1 MAGRF
6 IVFEG
11 GEGAGKTTQI
21 KRSQVW
27 LTQKIGQKDA
37 VIVTREPGGTALGQ
51 QLRTLLLHGD
61 SMVDR
66 AELLLFAAD
75 RAQHID
81 TVIRP
86 TLAQGGWVLCDR
98 FTDSTWAYQGAGRGL
113 DRELIAQLNAIAT
126 AGLSSDLTLWL
137 DVPVEVGLG
146 RRRGRGDRI
155 EAADLA
161 FHERVRGGFAQ
172 LAAAEPERIVRIE
185 ATASVD
191 QVQAMIQEAIA
202 AKGWFE

>member
-1 MAGRF
+1 MTGRL

-21 KRSQVW
+21 QRSQPW
-27 LTQKIGQKDA
+27 LAQKIGKQGA
-37 VIVTREPGGTALGQ
+37 VIPTREPGGTALGQ

-61 SMVDR
+61 SIVER

-86 TLAQGGWVLCDR
+86 ALARGDWVLCDR

-113 DRELIAQLNAIAT
+113 DRGLIAQLNAIAT
-126 AGLSSDLTLWL
+126 GGLTPDLTLWL

-146 RRRGRGDRI
+146 RRSGRGDRI
-155 EAADLA
+155 EAADRA
-161 FHERVRGGFAQ
+161 FHERVRDGFAQ
-172 LAAAEPERIVRIE
+172 LAAAEPERMVRIE

-191 QVQAMIQEAIA
+191 QVQQQIQEAIA
-202 AKGWFE
+202 AKGFW

>member
-1 MAGRF
+1 MSGRL

-21 KRSQVW
+21 ERSQAW
-27 LTQKIGQKDA
+27 LIQKIGNKCA
-37 VIVTREPGGTALGQ
+37 VIATREPGGTDLGK

-61 SMVDR
+61 SIVER

-86 TLAQGGWVLCDR
+86 ALAAGSWVLCDR

-126 AGLSSDLTLWL
+126 GGLTSDLTLWL
-137 DVPVEVGLG
+137 DVPVEVGLS
-146 RRRGRGDRI
+146 RRQGKGDRI

-161 FHERVRGGFAQ
+161 FHERVRGGFAE
-172 LAAAEPERIVRIE
+172 LAVAEPERIVRIE
-185 ATASVD
+185 ANGSLD
-191 QVQAMIQEAIA
+191 QVEQQIQEAIA
-202 AKGWFE
+202 AKGFW

>member
-1 MAGRF
+1 MTGRL

-21 KRSQVW
+21 ERSQAW
-27 LTQKIGQKDA
+27 LTEKIGKNGA
-37 VIVTREPGGTALGQ
+37 VIATREPGGTALGE
-51 QLRTLLLHGD
+51 QLRTLLLHAD
-61 SMVDR
+61 HIVDR

-86 TLAQGGWVLCDR
+86 ALADGAWVLCDR

-113 DRELIAQLNAIAT
+113 DRGLIAQLNAIAT
-126 AGLSSDLTLWL
+126 RGLTSDLTLWL
-137 DVPVEVGLG
+137 DVPIEVGLS
-146 RRRGRGDRI
+146 RRQGKGDRI
-155 EAADLA
+155 EAADRA
-161 FHERVRGGFAQ
+161 FHERVRGGFAE

-185 ATASVD
+185 ATESVD
-191 QVQAMIQEAIA
+191 QVQQQIQEAIA
-202 AKGWFE
+202 AKGFW

>member
-21 KRSQVW
+21 KRSQAW
-27 LTQKIGQKDA
+27 LTQKIGSQCA
-37 VIVTREPGGTALGQ
+37 VTVTREPGGTALGQ
-51 QLRTLLLHGD
+51 QLRTLLLHAG

-86 TLAQGGWVLCDR
+86 ALAQGVWVLCDR

-126 AGLSSDLTLWL
+126 GGLTPDLTLWL

-146 RRRGRGDRI
+146 RRQGKGDRI
-155 EAADLA
+155 EAADRA

-172 LAAAEPERIVRIE
+172 LAAAEPERILRIE
-185 ATASVD
+185 AKESAD
-191 QVQAMIQEAIA
+191 QVQTMIQEAIT
-202 AKGWFE
+202 AKGWFQ